1 MRQSFGSLGHP
12 HVWAVWTFQ
21 RNWMFLLSAKTFL
34 LPSGYQFNKFAQ
46 GGASA
51 LSGFV
56 TLQTTIL
63 GHGPAQVCGL
73 TLDLLLHAFWRHAA
87 SQHSGS
93 CALLPQWV
101 K

>member
-1 MRQSFGSLGHP
+1 MFGLELDVSTL
-12 HVWAVWTFQ
+12 
-21 RNWMFLLSAKTFL
+21 KTFL

-73 TLDLLLHAFWRHAA
+73 TLDLLLHVLCVVREANIIAVDQQLLHFAAPMGQRNPHAA
-87 SQHSGS
+87 
-93 CALLPQWV
+93 L
-101 K
+101 KT